1 VAGRD
6 VQTNLTIAMA
16 TKGFDKG
23 LREMMG
29 VSQKTLNS
37 LKKQSL
43 GYGKVQ
49 DKIGDLQK
57 KVQDLAKVQLEAHR
71 AMEKIGDKASEAYK
85 RQAETLG
92 KAKAEAAG
100 LRKEITL
107 LAQAHKS
114 DADAQKKL
122 VDSGRELI
130 KIRKQEQQQGR
141 QQGRWAG
148 AQGLVQGMGMGGMAS
163 MFMQRGPGFGRQFV
177 GQQAGGLLR
186 RAGRFGA
193 GMAQTPFGGIQGL
206 QQALTALP
214 GGGMVAGQLGAV
226 AGFSQR
232 ALGWQKTRLGAAP
245 YAQPGTTGPGAG
257 QAQAGVQAARTRLA
271 AAEQNQRIFDQSPEA
286 RARAKQ
292 RLFKAGA
299 ARPGPGITTRGGG
312 LVPTFSLGPPSEAA
326 ALDADMAAQRKA
338 VARAERAV
346 GASRQASPMGRLGGM
361 GRNLL
366 GVGREETLQRAGGL
380 YQTAGGVYTGGMGQ
394 QRGVQAAFA
403 AQTMYG
409 VGADVSGTFLRAGR
423 RGGLAGGRGA
433 GGEALARTLGDA
445 VALGLQGS
453 EIAQYAQQ
461 VAAGIQEFQRTGIPF
476 NERSLKSMT
485 SELGKAG
492 IGGVR
497 GAAMAGG
504 LQRYVQ
510 GIGQRGI
517 QGGMDLMLMQSFG
530 GFKGGGAQEY
540 EKALLQMESMKG
552 EGIGAQGAE
561 AGTPMGQLAGRLLK
575 MGGGVKG
582 GGITFMRRALGQA
595 GMQMS
600 QSEASLLAEKVT
612 GSKILTPEQ
621 RKLATTTTGAEG
633 AAGPQ
638 TVGALAAAAAKRI
651 NEMGPNLKTQASIM
665 DMQLSVGQKAL
676 TAVQRLEVSSTKV
689 NSAFID
695 MAGPALTSFSKTMVD
710 VTDKLDKFLKAKG
723 SLIGKLYDMTFGT

>member
-1 VAGRD
+1 MAGRD

-214 GGGMVAGQLGAV
+214 GGGVVAGQLGAV

-232 ALGWQKTRLGAAP
+232 ALGWQKTRLAAAP
-245 YAQPGTTGPGAG
+245 YAQPAATTPGLGAATRAQEGYKRATEWRKVPGRSEVVPWRTKARGEGPLEWG
-257 QAQAGVQAARTRLA
+257 TRLTMREKK
-271 AAEQNQRIFDQSPEA
+271 AEDLA
-286 RARAKQ
+286 RSVREERVKT
-292 RLFKAGA
+292 
-299 ARPGPGITTRGGG
+299 P
-312 LVPTFSLGPPSEAA
+312 
-326 ALDADMAAQRKA
+326 MA
-338 VARAERAV
+338 
-346 GASRQASPMGRLGGM
+346 RLGGV

-380 YQTAGGVYTGGMGQ
+380 YQTAGGVYTGGAGQ
-394 QRGVQAAFA
+394 QRGVHAAFA